1 MIEPVLLRHL
11 RACAASY
18 CRARA
23 VSLATVAQRVLGDWR
38 FFDRAEEGK
47 TFTARKY
54 DEAMAWFATHWPDD
68 TPWPADVP
76 RPAPPAPIVGNG
88 DPDSYRNLDD
98 GLRPGSN
105 EHGANVVEAE
115 GG

>member
-11 RACAASY
+11 RDCAAAY
-18 CRARA
+18 CAA
-23 VSLATVAQRVLGDWR
+23 KTVSIATVAQKVLGDWR
-38 FFDRAEEGK
+38 FFDRAGEGK

-68 TPWPADVP
+68 TPWPTDVP
-76 RPAPPAPIVGNG
+76 RPAPQAPIVGNG
-88 DPDSYRNLDD
+88 DQDIHRNLDD
-98 GLRPGSN
+98 ELRPGSN
-105 EHGANVVEAE
+105 DEIACAVGAE